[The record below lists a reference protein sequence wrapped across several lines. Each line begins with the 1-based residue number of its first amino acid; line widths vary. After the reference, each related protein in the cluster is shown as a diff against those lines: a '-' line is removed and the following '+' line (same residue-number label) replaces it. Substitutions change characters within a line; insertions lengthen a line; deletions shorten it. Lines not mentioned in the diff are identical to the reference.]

1 MKNLET
7 FLTELS
13 QNEMLAK
20 ALAAAVQSEKVDAFL
35 KEHGVDATAEQ
46 LLDALKQRDF
56 SELADDALGAVAG
69 GVLRELNP
77 KKIIKGGLDLAG
89 LGDADPEQSNGIPK
103 SILKGIPKSIL

>member
-20 ALAAAVQSEKVDAFL
+20 ALAAAVQSKKVDAFL

-56 SELADDALGAVAG
+56 SALADEALGAVAG
-69 GVLRELNP
+69 SVLRELNA
-77 KKIIKGGLDLAG
+77 KKILKGGLDLSDTDAVQDKLKRG
-89 LGDADPEQSNGIPK
+89 LASRFLG
-103 SILKGIPKSIL
+103 